1 MSATGLNVDRE
12 DDQGLAW
19 SAPCQEHSPSTP
31 GPLQCPSCGSPN
43 VAQVLGDNGGVSY
56 VCTACGHIWS

>member
-1 MSATGLNVDRE
+1 MQTSVLKEVGDLGDLRDSAASAGSDRSPAGLRCP
-12 DDQGLAW
+12 A
-19 SAPCQEHSPSTP
+19 CQSVS
-31 GPLQCPSCGSPN
+31 

>member
-1 MSATGLNVDRE
+1 MSAADLSVDQE
-12 DDQGLAW
+12 DDRRLTWHALG
-19 SAPCQEHSPSTP
+19 QEHSSGMP
-31 GPLQCPSCGSPN
+31 GSLQCPSCGSPN